1 MRQSTARA
9 ANTGR
14 IEALGHRPVGAPPL
28 YRPMLKLLAFC
39 VLAVAAAVTWFFA
52 RPHEPAAPRVGTAS
66 DQPPSF
72 YLRDA
77 DVLQTNDEGRML
89 YRISAEYA
97 EDRPEDHALV
107 LSGVLFEYREAEQI
121 PWHVRAARAIVWLER
136 EILELD
142 EGVELVR
149 EPVENGETTVARME
163 RLVLDTAAYVAR
175 SDGEVTFSTG
185 ASTLT
190 ATGLEALLKEDRLT
204 LESNIRG
211 RIQR

>member
-9 ANTGR
+9 ANAGR
-14 IEALGHRPVGAPPL
+14 IEPLGHRRVGAPPL
-28 YRPMLKLLAFC
+28 DRPIFKMLAFC
-39 VLAVAAAVTWFFA
+39 VLAVAAAATWYFA

-66 DQPPSF
+66 DQPPSY

-97 EDRPEDHALV
+97 EDRPEDQALV
-107 LSGVLFEYREAEQI
+107 LSGVLFEYRDAEQI
-121 PWHVRAARAIVWLER
+121 PWHARAARAVVWLER
-136 EILELD
+136 QMLELD
-142 EGVELVR
+142 AGVELVR
-149 EPVENGETTVARME
+149 EPVEDGETAVVRMK
-163 RLVLDTAAYVAR
+163 RLVIDPVRYVAR
-175 SDGEVTFSTG
+175 SDGDVTFMTG

-190 ATGLEALLKEDRLT
+190 ATGLEALLREDRLT

-211 RIQR
+211 RIER